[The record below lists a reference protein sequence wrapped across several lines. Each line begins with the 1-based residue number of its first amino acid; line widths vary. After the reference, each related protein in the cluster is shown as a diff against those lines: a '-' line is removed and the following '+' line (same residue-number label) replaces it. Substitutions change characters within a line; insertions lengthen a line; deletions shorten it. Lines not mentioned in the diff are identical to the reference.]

1 MAPIL
6 ESLLGYN
13 NIFKYSSMF
22 STATQVDRGP
32 GADAAQRAGAHDLV
46 QL

>member
-6 ESLLGYN
+6 ESLLCSN
-13 NIFKYSSMF
+13 HTFKYSSMF
-22 STATQVDRGP
+22 STAPQVDRGP